1 MELSVLPM
9 QKNKVL
15 LYGANGYTGELI
27 ARYAHEYDLRP
38 VLAGRREKNIRP
50 LAERLQL
57 DHRIFSLDD
66 AAVLQQQLQD
76 VQLVI
81 HAAGPFSHTAKQ
93 MVEACIATQ
102 THYIDINGDISVF
115 EFIKTYD
122 AAAKRANIML
132 LPGAGFDV
140 IPTDCTALHLKEQL
154 PDATHLQLAFISNG
168 GGLSHGTATTMT
180 QRIGEK
186 AVIRVNGKFE
196 KRPLGFKGMWVDA
209 AGKKRFVMSL
219 QWGDISTAFHTTG
232 IPNVEVFTGM
242 QPKTYRM
249 LKFQFLFNWLLRTKF
264 IRNIIQQKINER
276 PAGPSDEQ
284 RANGSTTI
292 WGKVWNSKGEE
303 KLSVLQCA
311 DGYSVTAWGSL
322 LIAQKILKGEFKAGY
337 QTPASCYGKDLIL
350 EIPKSKRIS

>member
-1 MELSVLPM
+1 M

-27 ARYAHEYDLRP
+27 ARYAHEYNVQP
-38 VLAGRREKNIRP
+38 VLAGRNENNIKS
-50 LAERLQL
+50 LADRLQL
-57 DHRIFSLDD
+57 TYRVFSLDD
-66 AAVLQQQLQD
+66 ANELQRQLQD

-93 MVEACIATQ
+93 MVEACIATR

-115 EFIKTYD
+115 ELIKTYD
-122 AAAKRANIML
+122 AASKEANVML
-132 LPGAGFDV
+132 MPGAGFDV

-168 GGLSHGTATTMT
+168 GGLSHGTATTMA

-186 AVIRVNGKFE
+186 AVIRENGVFV
-196 KRPLGFKGMWVDA
+196 KRPLGFKGMWLDVL
-209 AGKKRFVMSL
+209 GKKRFVMSL
-219 QWGDISTAFHTTG
+219 QWGDISTAHHTTG

-242 QPKTYRM
+242 QPKTYRL
-249 LKFQFLFNWLLRTKF
+249 LKFQFLFNWILRTKF
-264 IRNIIQQKINER
+264 VRSIIQQKINER

-284 RANGSTTI
+284 RAKGTTTV
-292 WGKVWNSKGEE
+292 WGKVWNAKGQE
-303 KLSVLQCA
+303 KESVLQCA
-311 DGYSVTAWGSL
+311 DGYSVTAWGCL
-322 LIAQKILKGEFKAGY
+322 LITQKILKGEFKAGY

>member
-1 MELSVLPM
+1 M
-9 QKNKVL
+9 QKEKVL

-27 ARYAHEYDLRP
+27 ARYAKEYNITP
-38 VLAGRREKNIRP
+38 VLAGRNENSMRS
-50 LAERLQL
+50 LAERL
-57 DHRIFSLDD
+57 HFTYRIFNLDD
-66 AAVLQQQLQD
+66 AAALRQQLQD

-93 MVEACIATQ
+93 MVEACIATH

-115 EFIKTYD
+115 ELIKTYD
-122 AAAKRANIML
+122 ASAKQANVML

-140 IPTDCTALHLKEQL
+140 IPTDCTALYLKEQL

-168 GGLSHGTATTMT
+168 GGLSHGTATTMA

-196 KRPLGFKGMWVDA
+196 KKPLGFKGMWLDA

-219 QWGDISTAFHTTG
+219 QWGDISTAYHTTG
-232 IPNVEVFTGM
+232 IPDVEVFTGIK
-242 QPKTYRM
+242 PKIYRL

-264 IRNIIQQKINER
+264 IRNLIQQKINER
-276 PAGPSDEQ
+276 PAGPDDEQ
-284 RANGSTTI
+284 RANGTTTI

-303 KLSVLQCA
+303 KISVLQCA
-311 DGYSVTAWGSL
+311 DGYSVTAWGCL
-322 LIAQKILKGEFKAGY
+322 LITQKILKGEFKTGY

-350 EIPKSKRIS
+350 AIPKSKRLI

>member
-1 MELSVLPM
+1 M
-9 QKNKVL
+9 QKDKVL

-27 ARYAHEYDLRP
+27 ARYAKEYKLQP
-38 VLAGRREKNIRP
+38 ILAGRNKKAICS

-57 DHRIFSLDD
+57 PYRIFVLND
-66 AAVLQQQLQD
+66 AAELQQQLQD

-122 AAAKRANIML
+122 AAAKQANIML

-140 IPTDCTALHLKEQL
+140 IPTDCTALQLKEQL

-168 GGLSHGTATTMT
+168 GGLSHGTATTMA

-186 AVIRVNGKFE
+186 AVIRANGVFV
-196 KRPLGFKGMWVDA
+196 KRPLGYKGFWLNA

-219 QWGDISTAFHTTG
+219 QWGDISTAHHTTG
-232 IPNVEVFTGM
+232 IPNIEVFTGM
-242 QPKTYRM
+242 QPKTYRL
-249 LKFQFLFNWLLRTKF
+249 LKFQFLFNWLLRTTF

-276 PAGPSDEQ
+276 PAGPTDEQ
-284 RANGSTTI
+284 RANGSTI
-292 WGKVWNSKGEE
+292 VWGKVWNAKGEE
-303 KLSVLQCA
+303 RISALQCA
-311 DGYSVTAWGSL
+311 DGYSVTAWGNL
-322 LIAQKILKGEFKAGY
+322 LIAQKIVQGNWKPGY
-337 QTPASCYGKDLIL
+337 QTPASAYGKELIF
-350 EIPKSKRIS
+350 EIPKSKPLTTV

>member
-1 MELSVLPM
+1 M
-9 QKNKVL
+9 QKEKVL

-27 ARYAHEYDLRP
+27 ARYAKEYNITP
-38 VLAGRREKNIRP
+38 VIAGRNENSIRS

-57 DHRIFSLDD
+57 NYRIFNLED
-66 AAVLQQQLQD
+66 AAALQHQLKD

-93 MVEACIATQ
+93 MVEACIATH

-115 EFIKTYD
+115 ELIKTYN
-122 AAAKRANIML
+122 AAAKQANVML

-140 IPTDCTALHLKEQL
+140 IPTDCTALYLKEQL

-168 GGLSHGTATTMT
+168 GGLSHGTATTMA

-186 AVIRVNGKFE
+186 AVIRVNGKLV
-196 KRPLGFKGMWVDA
+196 KRPLGFKGMWLEA

-219 QWGDISTAFHTTG
+219 QWGDISTAYHTTG
-232 IPNVEVFTGM
+232 IPDVEVFTGIK
-242 QPKTYRM
+242 PNVYRL

-264 IRNIIQQKINER
+264 IRNIIQQKINEQ
-276 PAGPSDEQ
+276 PAGPDDEQ

-303 KLSVLQCA
+303 KISVLQCA
-311 DGYSVTAWGSL
+311 DGYSVTAWGCL
-322 LIAQKILKGEFKAGY
+322 LITQKILKGEFKTGY

-350 EIPKSKRIS
+350 AIPKSQRII

>member
-1 MELSVLPM
+1 M
-9 QKNKVL
+9 QKDKVL

-27 ARYAHEYDLRP
+27 ARYAHDYNLQL
-38 VLAGRREKNIRP
+38 VLAGRNENNIRS
-50 LAERLQL
+50 LANRLQFSY
-57 DHRIFSLDD
+57 RVFSLDD
-66 AAVLQQQLQD
+66 ANELQQQLLD

-93 MVEACIATQ
+93 MVEACIATH

-115 EFIKTYD
+115 ELIKTYD
-122 AAAKRANIML
+122 AAAKQANVML

-140 IPTDCTALHLKEQL
+140 IPTDCTALHLKQQL

-168 GGLSHGTATTMT
+168 GGLSHGTATTMA

-186 AVIRVNGKFE
+186 AVIRENGVFV
-196 KRPLGFKGMWVDA
+196 KRPLGFKGMWLNA
-209 AGKKRFVMSL
+209 AGNKRFVMSL
-219 QWGDISTAFHTTG
+219 QWGDISTAHHTTG
-232 IPNVEVFTGM
+232 IPNVEVFTGI
-242 QPKTYRM
+242 QPKTYRL

-284 RANGSTTI
+284 RANGTTTV
-292 WGKVWNSKGEE
+292 WGKVWNKKGQE
-303 KLSVLQCA
+303 KTSVLQCA
-311 DGYSVTAWGSL
+311 DGYSVTAWGCL
-322 LIAQKILKGEFKAGY
+322 LITQKIVKGEWKAGY